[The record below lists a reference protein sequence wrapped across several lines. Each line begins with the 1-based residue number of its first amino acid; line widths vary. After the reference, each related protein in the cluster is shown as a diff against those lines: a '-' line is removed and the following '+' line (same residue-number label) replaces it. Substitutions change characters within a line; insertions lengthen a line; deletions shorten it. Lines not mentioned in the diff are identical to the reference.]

1 MKLYI
6 HIILAMALI
15 NCNCNLLNKYEEL
28 FSYAVSRY
36 PIINE
41 IQWEIDYQN
50 SVEWD
55 AEHYNIEAIGK
66 KNDTIC
72 GITFTIFP
80 RAKDTIVSIIE
91 YRELYSKNSY
101 QYFTSFDSTF
111 VPIYK
116 YKYEENKPDSLIF
129 LFGKNKFLEGG
140 TY

>member
-1 MKLYI
+1 ML
-6 HIILAMALI
+6 LI
-15 NCNCNLLNKYEEL
+15 TFSCQLSNRYEGL
-28 FSYAVSRY
+28 FSYAVSQY
-36 PIINE
+36 SKINE
-41 IQWEIDYQN
+41 IQWKIDYQN

-72 GITFTIFP
+72 GITLTIFP

-101 QYFTSFDSTF
+101 QYFTSFDATF
-111 VPIYK
+111 VPVYK
-116 YKYEENKPDSLIF
+116 YKYKENKPDSLFF
-129 LFGKNKFLEGG
+129 LFGKDKFFERG